1 MKRQAPRLFAIVGLA
16 AALAAAQK
24 APSTSK
30 VEIKGRVPVSNE
42 VLRVHLPR
50 PVTARLDNG
59 LRLVIVEDHRL
70 PLANV
75 VLYIDGA
82 GPIFESRDVSGL
94 ASLTADMLSEGTQ
107 QRGSRELA
115 VAAEKLGAKI
125 TTKSEF
131 GSPYAQVRVSALG
144 ENVSEW
150 LPLVADMVLHPS
162 FPADEFTALK
172 ERTALGLRQRRSQPE
187 FLANQRF
194 CSAVF
199 GNHPAAVTAPTPE
212 SLARID
218 RDLLVKWHSD
228 RYRPQNAILGISG
241 NVDARQVIALA
252 EKYFGSWQKN
262 EFVPILPSDP
272 QPPGSRK
279 LFLVDRPG
287 SVQTTIMSGSIGIGR
302 RHPDYLAVMLA
313 NRILGEGPS
322 GRLFIN
328 LREVHGYTY
337 GAYSTVRA
345 GAYAGPWSGSTNVRT
360 EVTDGALAEFMNE
373 VRRIGSEPVP
383 DAELQQA
390 KRAFVANFALSLERP
405 QRLLEYH
412 LDSAIYDFPDDYWDS
427 LPAKVMAITAADVQR
442 VAARYL
448 SPGAIQ
454 IVAVGDA
461 AKITPILRK
470 YGELEV
476 YSGDGKP
483 LDPR

>member
-1 MKRQAPRLFAIVGLA
+1 MKQHTPRLFAIVGLA
-16 AALAAAQK
+16 VALAAAQNP
-24 APSTSK
+24 PSTSK
-30 VEIKGRVPVSNE
+30 IEIKGRVPVSNE
-42 VLRVHLPR
+42 LLRVHLPR
-50 PVTARLDNG
+50 PVTVRLNNG

-94 ASLTADMLSEGTQ
+94 ASLTAEMLSEGTQ

-131 GSPYAQVRVSALG
+131 GSPHAQVTVSALG
-144 ENVSEW
+144 ENVGEW

-162 FPADEFTALK
+162 FPGDEFTALK
-172 ERTALGLRQRRSQPE
+172 ERTAFSLRQLRSQPD
-187 FLANQRF
+187 FLANERF
-194 CSAVF
+194 CSVIY
-199 GNHPAAVTAPTPE
+199 GNHPAAMTAPTPE

-218 RDLLVKWHSD
+218 RGLLIKWHSE

-241 NVDARQVIALA
+241 NVDPKRVIALA
-252 EKYFGSWQKN
+252 EKYFGPWRKS
-262 EFVPILPSDP
+262 EFVPKPPPDP
-272 QPPGSRK
+272 EPPRWHK
-279 LFLVDRPG
+279 VYLVDRPG
-287 SVQTTIMSGSIGIGR
+287 SVQTTIMTGGIGIDR
-302 RHPDYLAVMLA
+302 RHPDYVPVMLA
-313 NRILGEGPS
+313 NRILGEGPN

-328 LREVHGYTY
+328 LREVHGWTY

-345 GAYAGPWSGSTNVRT
+345 GEYAGPWSGSTDVRT

-373 VRRIGSEPVP
+373 VRRIGSDPVP
-383 DAELQQA
+383 DAELQLA

-405 QRLLEYH
+405 QRLLEYY
-412 LDSAIYDFPDDYWDS
+412 LDSAIYGFADDYWDS

-448 SPGAIQ
+448 NPDAIQ
-454 IVAVGDA
+454 IVAVGDG
-461 AKITPILRK
+461 AKISPTLRK
-470 YGELEV
+470 YGPLEA
-476 YSGDGKP
+476 YSADGKV
-483 LDPR
+483 LDQR